1 MAISPVGGMI
11 YANQNMQVQAT
22 KQADFQSRLEAQ
34 NLAATIASN
43 EDKKEIEEIRPTEES
58 HMLDPDRES
67 EKNKHDEEAGATEE
81 QQLAREEEE
90 ERKRARDDDEE
101 HHILDIT
108 I

>member
-43 EDKKEIEEIRPTEES
+43 EDQKEIEEIRPTEES
-58 HMLDPDRES
+58 YMVDPEKEHEK
-67 EKNKHDEEAGATEE
+67 EKNDEEAGATEE
-81 QQLAREEEE
+81 QVLAKEEDNDEKREEDGEE
-90 ERKRARDDDEE
+90 E
-101 HHILDIT
+101 HILDIK